1 MWCVMKGDLRKKLL
15 TVLIV
20 DDSDT
25 VRRQLRSFLQECGC
39 HVIAEAK
46 NGIEAIDQY
55 VRNKPQLVTL
65 DLVMPVLDGLS
76 ALSEIRSYDPQA
88 KVMVITSSLS
98 KKNRTEAEEL
108 GVEIFV
114 AKPVSLE
121 KIRQALSEI
130 QPMKKEIKYG

>member
-1 MWCVMKGDLRKKLL
+1 MISDQREKLI

-20 DDSDT
+20 DDSGT
-25 VRRQLRSFLQECGC
+25 IRGQLRNFLQESGC
-39 HVIAEAK
+39 KVIAEAK

-55 VRNKPQLVTL
+55 VRNKPEIVTL

-76 ALSEIRSYDPQA
+76 ALSEIRRYDPKA

-98 KKNRTEAEEL
+98 KKNRSEAEEL

-114 AKPVSLE
+114 EKPISLE
-121 KIRQALSEI
+121 KIQQALSEI
-130 QPMKKEIKYG
+130 QRFKKGIKYG